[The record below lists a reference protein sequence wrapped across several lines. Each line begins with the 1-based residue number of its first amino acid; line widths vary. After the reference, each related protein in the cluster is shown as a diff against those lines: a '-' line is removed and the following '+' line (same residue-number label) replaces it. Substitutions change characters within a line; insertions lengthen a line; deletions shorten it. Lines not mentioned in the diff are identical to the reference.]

1 LLHTRDE
8 AKILAGGQ
16 SLITLMKLRLASA
29 NTLIDINGVAE
40 LKHIR
45 EQDGVIVIG
54 ALTHHDE
61 LANNRLIREKSPLL
75 AEAASVIAD
84 QQVRNRGTIGG
95 SLAHAD
101 PTADLPT
108 ACTALHATIVA
119 ASVNRS
125 RSIESADFFRG
136 YYTTSLEQDEIVRE
150 VRISIPPPRSGGS
163 YLKLSK
169 GHNDFAIVAVAS
181 QLTLDSEDVCR
192 TASVVLGGIAPTPV
206 HAKGTETFLS
216 GRRLDDKTIEEG
228 AEKASGAQSAPS
240 DFHATAEYRLEMAKV
255 LTKQAVRISAGRANG
270 SA

>member
-29 NTLIDINGVAE
+29 KTLIDINGVAE

-45 EQDGVIVIG
+45 EQDGVVVIG
-54 ALTHHDE
+54 ALTHYDE

-108 ACTALHATIVA
+108 ACTALHAIMVA
-119 ASVNRS
+119 ASVNGS

-136 YYTTSLEQDEIVRE
+136 YYTTSLEQDEIVCE

-181 QLTLDSEDVCR
+181 QLTLDGEDVCR
-192 TASVVLGGIAPTPV
+192 TANVVLGGIAPTPV
-206 HAKGTETFLS
+206 HAKGTEDFLS

-228 AEKASGAQSAPS
+228 AEKASDAQSAPS
-240 DFHATAEYRLEMAKV
+240 DFRASAEYRLEMAKV
-255 LTKQAVRISAGRANG
+255 LTKQAVRMSAGRANG